1 MSNTPTLATIVV
13 TVRNADQLS
22 EAVRRGSLCELRQQ
36 VRENRKA
43 ARASKTMV
51 TGQPQERRGVLQ
63 FTCNPA
69 RRRTSTASTTPASTS
84 ASRPA
89 RLLIRGARK
98 PPNWIT
104 RPSSPLPITSYA
116 PNQVN
121 VNAAERASSR
131 YRTALLR
138 TPLTAEP

>member
-1 MSNTPTLATIVV
+1 MSNTPTLATNVV

-22 EAVRRGSLCELRQQ
+22 ETVRRGSLCELRQQ

-69 RRRTSTASTTPASTS
+69 GRRTSTASTTPASPS
-84 ASRPA
+84 ACHHA
-89 RLLIRGARK
+89 RLAVRRVR
-98 PPNWIT
+98 N
-104 RPSSPLPITSYA
+104 
-116 PNQVN
+116 
-121 VNAAERASSR
+121 
-131 YRTALLR
+131 
-138 TPLTAEP
+138 TP